1 MIEYMV
7 PPVFVFCFAKN
18 SRFYAVC
25 YVFLFSFFFF
35 ISSYNNNNNNSKET
49 PNEEH
54 TENSM
59 LNDGID
65 VCITPNLHESIYG
78 CA

>member
-1 MIEYMV
+1 MV

-25 YVFLFSFFFF
+25 DEFLFSFFAF
-35 ISSYNNNNNNSKET
+35 ISSYNNNNSKET
-49 PNEEH
+49 SNEEH

-65 VCITPNLHESIYG
+65 VCVTPNLHESIYR
-78 CA
+78 CV